1 MRAVGVLAVV
11 VGLTACGGGV
21 GERVASTPG
30 TTAPLLTTAPPAPSV
45 TPPAPAAAR
54 SVLPDLSVDDVVAG
68 TKVDLSSLAPADQP
82 LLVWFWAPH

>member
-1 MRAVGVLAVV
+1 VRGRSGRA
-11 VGLTACGGGV
+11 GGV
-21 GERVASTPG
+21 A
-30 TTAPLLTTAPPAPSV
+30 TAPLLTTAPPAPSV

-54 SVLPDLSVDDVVAG
+54 SVLPDLSVDDVAAG